1 MAAVG
6 RVKAKLTHPLDI
18 AGVDVIGLGGG
29 VVDRL
34 REQKVQVSPFN
45 ASERSTATD
54 RSGELGFAN
63 QRSEMWWK
71 LRELLDP
78 TFGST
83 ICLPPDDQLLGDLCT
98 CKWSVT
104 STGKIQVESK
114 DEVRKRLGH
123 STDVG
128 DAVAEAF
135 TVSSAEAVYVD
146 MSPVPIARDMS
157 GLFTPDPKWG
167 RGPLFEE
174 PREYPNVERIE
185 GREADRF
192 PGPDDPPAKRVP
204 GGSGGVW

>member
-1 MAAVG
+1 MG
-6 RVKAKLTHPLDI
+6 RFLFPWLPLRGT
-18 AGVDVIGLGGG
+18 GVYRSCGL
-29 VVDRL
+29 
-34 REQKVQVSPFN
+34 F
-45 ASERSTATD
+45 
-54 RSGELGFAN
+54 
-63 QRSEMWWK
+63 
-71 LRELLDP
+71 
-78 TFGST
+78 
-83 ICLPPDDQLLGDLCT
+83 ILGDLCT

-114 DEVRKRLGH
+114 DEVRKRLGR

-128 DAVAEAF
+128 DAVAQAF

-192 PGPDDPPAKRVP
+192 PGSDDPPPEDFDANRLP
-204 GGSGGVW
+204 EAWTELL